1 MYIGL
6 ENIGSDAGFRRR
18 GAARRHSTSGKRKM
32 VNIWQGLARR
42 VEEKPDFNRP

>member
-1 MYIGL
+1 MNIGL
-6 ENIGSDAGFRRR
+6 KNPDADFRCR
-18 GAARRHSTSGKRKM
+18 GASWRHSTPAKRKM

>member
-1 MYIGL
+1 MRT
-6 ENIGSDAGFRRR
+6 F
-18 GAARRHSTSGKRKM
+18 AAAAHHAAFPEAKRKM